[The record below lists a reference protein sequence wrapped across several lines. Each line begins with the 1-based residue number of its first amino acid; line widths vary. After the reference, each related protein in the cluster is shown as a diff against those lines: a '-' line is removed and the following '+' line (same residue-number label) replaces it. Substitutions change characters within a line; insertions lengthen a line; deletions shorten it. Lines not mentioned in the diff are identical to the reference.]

1 MLTSLLL
8 YSNVGLLIAR
18 VVFGVIFFVHGYPKL
33 FKTQAQF
40 AGFLQSLKVPLP
52 KAAALLVALVEVVGA
67 VFVIVGFW
75 TQIAGLLLAINM
87 FFAIMLVVRK
97 KGFVDGYEFELM
109 LLAVGLMLAL
119 VGAGSISVDARL
131 VR

>member
-1 MLTSLLL
+1 MFTSLLL
-8 YSNVGLLIAR
+8 YSHFGLLIVR
-18 VVFGVIFFVHGYPKL
+18 VVFGIIFLAHGLPKL
-33 FKTQAQF
+33 KTQAQF

-52 KAAALLVALVEVVGA
+52 KLAALLIALVEVVGA
-67 VFVIVGFW
+67 IFVIVGFW
-75 TQIAGLLLAINM
+75 TQLAGLLLAINM

-97 KGFVDGYEFELM
+97 KGFVGGYEFELL

-119 VGAGSISVDARL
+119 MGAGSISVDARL